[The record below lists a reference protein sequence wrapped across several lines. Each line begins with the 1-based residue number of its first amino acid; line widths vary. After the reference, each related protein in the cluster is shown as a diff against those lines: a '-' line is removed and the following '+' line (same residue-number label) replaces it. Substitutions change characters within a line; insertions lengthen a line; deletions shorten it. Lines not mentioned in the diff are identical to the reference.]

1 MIIFTKCFDGL
12 NYSCFCKLTVN
23 IILFYLAIE
32 MGLFDYSDSKCEGG
46 YEPCNME
53 LSDPLVRQ
61 RFVRKVFTI
70 VTIMVS

>member
-1 MIIFTKCFDGL
+1 
-12 NYSCFCKLTVN
+12 
-23 IILFYLAIE
+23 